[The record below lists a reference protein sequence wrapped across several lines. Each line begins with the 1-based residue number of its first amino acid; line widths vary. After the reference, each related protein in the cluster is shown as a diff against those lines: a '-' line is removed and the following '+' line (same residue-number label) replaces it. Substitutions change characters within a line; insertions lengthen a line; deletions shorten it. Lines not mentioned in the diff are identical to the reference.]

1 MDNHIYELSLDLK
14 KSLDNDPR
22 IIKLNELSDRCNN
35 LQDNYT
41 QTIALCNDLKQ
52 ALLRKAFSGEL

>member
-1 MDNHIYELSLDLK
+1 MKQELTKKMLDALK
-14 KSLDNDPR
+14 EQCKT
-22 IIKLNELSDRCNN
+22 